1 MSTTPTRILVP
12 TDFSL
17 SANRVL
23 PLAKKIAERFD
34 AEIHLLHVRVLLDD
48 PYVDSETLDEVERVL
63 AVSEPPTRQAL
74 EEAGNNGRTPI
85 RAHMKRGIVA
95 AQIILDAITEYDCDL
110 VIMGTHGRR
119 GLKRLLTG
127 SVAQEVVHHSPVPVL
142 TIRADADDPR
152 LPKKILVAV
161 DFSERSLSAVGWA
174 AAVAPAL
181 DAEITL
187 LHVVE
192 PPIYPGFYSLNLLPE
207 KDREQIVNDCHNT
220 LFNIASENLGDVPF
234 ATAVIYD
241 HVAQGICSFAEK
253 KNHDLVVLATKGLS
267 GLAHIALG
275 SVAERV
281 VRLASTPVLTVR
293 GS

>member
-1 MSTTPTRILVP
+1 MTLTPKAILVP
-12 TDFSL
+12 TDFSPASD
-17 SANRVL
+17 SAL
-23 PLAKKIAERFD
+23 DLARDLAGPFN
-34 AEIHLLHVRVLLDD
+34 AEIHLLHVRTVFDGPIVSPEDLN
-48 PYVDSETLDEVERVL
+48 EVERVL
-63 AVSEPPTRQAL
+63 AMSDARTLQTLEASAKGIEAPTHCH
-74 EEAGNNGRTPI
+74 I
-85 RAHMKRGIVA
+85 RRGTA
-95 AQIILDAITEYDCDL
+95 PADAIIDAIGEHDCDL

-152 LPKKILVAV
+152 LPQKILVAV

-207 KDREQIVNDCHNT
+207 KDREQIVNDCHNA
-220 LFNIASENLGDVPF
+220 LVNIASEDLGDVPF

-253 KNHDLVVLATKGLS
+253 KNHDLVVLTTKGLS

-281 VRLASTPVLTVR
+281 VRLASTPVLTAR